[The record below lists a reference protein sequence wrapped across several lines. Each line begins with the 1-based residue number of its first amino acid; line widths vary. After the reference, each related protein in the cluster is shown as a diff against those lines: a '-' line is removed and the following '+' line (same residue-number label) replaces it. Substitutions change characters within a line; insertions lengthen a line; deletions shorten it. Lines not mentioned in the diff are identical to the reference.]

1 MEEVK
6 FVLTREEAK
15 LVRDAIW
22 IRIKDNRDLAEYFG
36 EGQVPGRI
44 SDEYIELST
53 LYNKIQAASYESK

>member
-6 FVLTREEAK
+6 IVLTREEAK

-22 IRIKDNRDLAEYFG
+22 IRIKDNRDLADYFD
-36 EGQVPGRI
+36 EGQVTGRI
-44 SDEYIELST
+44 SDEYIELCK

>member
-22 IRIKDNRDLAEYFG
+22 IRIKDNRDLADYFD

-44 SDEYIELST
+44 SDEYIELSK